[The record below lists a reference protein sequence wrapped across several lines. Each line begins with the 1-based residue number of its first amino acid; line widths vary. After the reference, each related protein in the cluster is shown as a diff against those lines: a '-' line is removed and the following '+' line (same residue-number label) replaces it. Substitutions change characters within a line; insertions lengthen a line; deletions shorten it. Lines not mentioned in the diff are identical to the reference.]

1 MSKPKLSREAM
12 YQIIRAPVITEK
24 ATMLS
29 ESGQFVFRV
38 APDANKREIKAAVEG
53 LFGVT
58 VLAINTLVLKGKT
71 KRFRGRP
78 GTRFHHWARVGGL
91 AQDGTKTV
99 QSGHGEPARH
109 GADQP
114 FRVVEGQAGQGA

>member
-1 MSKPKLSREAM
+1 MSGTTKHKLSREAM
-12 YQIIRAPVITEK
+12 YQIIRNPLITEK

-29 ESGQFVFRV
+29 ERNQVVFRV

-58 VLAINTLVLKGKT
+58 VVAVNTLVQKGKT

-78 GTRFHHWARVGGL
+78 GQRSDMKKAYVTLAPGQTIDLTTGL
-91 AQDGTKTV
+91 A
-99 QSGHGEPARH
+99 
-109 GADQP
+109 
-114 FRVVEGQAGQGA
+114 